1 MTEGRLTTR
10 TAAMVHRRA
19 KPSQPRRSAQ
29 PLDDM
34 LATHGASAPAA
45 LRTVKIVHTLAWALF
60 AGCIVA
66 LPIVAWRRQFLVAA
80 ILIALVS
87 AEVLVLLA
95 NRFRCPLTNVAAR
108 YTDDRRDNFDIY
120 LPLWLARYNKHI
132 FGTLFV
138 AGVLFT
144 LVVWRNT

>member
-1 MTEGRLTTR
+1 MPD
-10 TAAMVHRRA
+10 A
-19 KPSQPRRSAQ
+19 PQ
-29 PLDDM
+29 
-34 LATHGASAPAA
+34 ASAPAA
-45 LRTVKIVHTLAWALF
+45 LRAVKIVHTLAWALF

-66 LPIVAWRRQFLVAA
+66 LPVFAWRGQFPVAML
-80 ILIALVS
+80 LIAVVS
-87 AEVLVLLA
+87 VEVLVLVV

-120 LPLWLARYNKHI
+120 LPLWIARYNKQI

-138 AGVLFT
+138 AGVLYT